1 MCRGKKPGKL
11 AFRKEIKFDNT
22 LHDKSDVGRQLKC
35 HMKYFISIFL
45 KFCGARLRFRRGK
58 IDIRRDSL
66 HAMESFV
73 KVKVSDNLRAP
84 LRLLTQQSFASFKAI
99 TTRTWIAFKH
109 HLWTCNLTKLMA
121 MNEIIINWRWAS
133 LDCGLSW
140 NGSNELERIEIYENC
155 CFINDAKYGNFLV

>member
-99 TTRTWIAFKH
+99 TTRT
-109 HLWTCNLTKLMA
+109 
-121 MNEIIINWRWAS
+121 
-133 LDCGLSW
+133 
-140 NGSNELERIEIYENC
+140 
-155 CFINDAKYGNFLV
+155 